1 MRIRLI
7 ADWKQAHKWM
17 SVRLSS
23 AGAVLSGLGFGLSM
37 AGGAANWFGTLP
49 LWIVCLIALVI
60 FTCAALGRILTLERK
75 HASK

>member
-1 MRIRLI
+1 MKISLVQ
-7 ADWKQAHKWM
+7 DWREAHKWV

-37 AGGAANWFGTLP
+37 AGGAASWFGTLP
-49 LWIVCLIALVI
+49 LWSVCLIALVI
-60 FTCAALGRILTLERK
+60 FVLAGLGRILTLERK